1 MAMTPFMQRLHRV
14 EAAGLVAFQSLY
26 SVVASR
32 SRVMCPVL
40 RPEFVGRSDYGESG
54 MIPDVFVTPAS

>member
-1 MAMTPFMQRLHRV
+1 MQRLNRV
-14 EAAGLVAFQSLY
+14 EAVGLAAYQPLY
-26 SVVASR
+26 SVVVSR

-40 RPEFVGRSDYGESG
+40 RPEFVGRPDYGESG